1 MAEKLCETHNISKK
15 AVTAALLHDCAKELS
30 LEQMISLVGDQ
41 FKEDIRGCYN
51 KNILHGY
58 AGAVIAQKELNIQD
72 DQILSA
78 IRYHTTGKKNMNDI
92 EKVVY
97 LSDAIEL
104 GRDYEN
110 VDKIRKTA
118 MISIDSAIIMEIE
131 YKLKNLESRNIEVH
145 KNTLDF
151 LESLLKG

>member
-1 MAEKLCETHNISKK
+1 MDELKKYLFNNLSEKRYNHCIRTANMAEKLCETHNISKK

-78 IRYHTTGKKNMNDI
+78 IRYHTTGKKI
-92 EKVVY
+92 
-97 LSDAIEL
+97 
-104 GRDYEN
+104 
-110 VDKIRKTA
+110 
-118 MISIDSAIIMEIE
+118 
-131 YKLKNLESRNIEVH
+131 
-145 KNTLDF
+145 
-151 LESLLKG
+151 

>member
-1 MAEKLCETHNISKK
+1 
-15 AVTAALLHDCAKELS
+15 
-30 LEQMISLVGDQ
+30 
-41 FKEDIRGCYN
+41 
-51 KNILHGY
+51 
-58 AGAVIAQKELNIQD
+58 
-72 DQILSA
+72 
-78 IRYHTTGKKNMNDI
+78 MNDI